1 MVTVVMLGAPLSQAV
16 FLGIANAAGPALSW
30 AIFALGSG
38 LVSIVALIFS
48 RRVSDPS
55 LTMQSV

>member
-1 MVTVVMLGAPLSQAV
+1 MMLGAPLGHAL
-16 FLGIANAAGPALSW
+16 FLGIANAVGPALSW
-30 AIFALGSG
+30 ASFALCSG